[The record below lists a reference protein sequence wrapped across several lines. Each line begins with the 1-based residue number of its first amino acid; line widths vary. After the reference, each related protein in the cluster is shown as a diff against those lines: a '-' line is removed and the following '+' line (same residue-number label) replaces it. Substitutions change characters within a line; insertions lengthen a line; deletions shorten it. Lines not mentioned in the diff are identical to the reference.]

1 MTVNHSSQPPEHQRT
16 SPSPIAPKFPG
27 SPFVAKF
34 AHLTGMPDL
43 ASTELRLRHMGRLT
57 TQERAE
63 FKTLDAAYRQAWTR
77 LILQVSYWQSL
88 NVERNADSVA
98 LQRAWEEVERAE
110 ASYRQSRNQLAEYI
124 LPTALQAK
132 QLVSCC

>member
-1 MTVNHSSQPPEHQRT
+1 MTVNHSPQPHEHQRT
-16 SPSPIAPKFPG
+16 SPSPTDPKLPG

-34 AHLTGMPDL
+34 AHLTGIPDL
-43 ASTELRLRHMGRLT
+43 ASTELRLRRMGRLT

-88 NVERNADSVA
+88 NVDRNADSIA
-98 LQRAWEEVERAE
+98 LRKAREDVERAE

-124 LPTALQAK
+124 LPSALQAK
-132 QLVSCC
+132 QLVNCC